1 MFLLIFPMFLLL
13 VPMFLLIF
21 PCFLLFFPMFL
32 LLFPLFL
39 LIFPCFFDFSN
50 VFVAFSIV
58 FGDFSHVYF
67 TNVFLI
73 FSTVFLHVSNVFMDS
88 SYDPVRWK
96 LVWLIM
102 IWSTSKGFH
111 VRKIWYDHDLIQF
124 EGLPFREKFLN
135 RKFAAIMIWSSF
147 DPVRRASISGTISKH
162 QTLLW

>member
-1 MFLLIFPMFLLL
+1 MFSMLFLIFPMFLLIFPMFLLF
-13 VPMFLLIF
+13 VPMFLWSF
-21 PCFLLFFPMFL
+21 QCFYWFFQCFCWF
-32 LLFPLFL
+32 FPLFL
-39 LIFPCFFDFSN
+39 LIFPMFLLIF
-50 VFVAFSIV
+50 A
-58 FGDFSHVYF
+58 
-67 TNVFLI
+67 NVFLI

-96 LVWLIM
+96 LLWLKM

-124 EGLPFREKFLN
+124 EGLPFREKFLS